1 MCYTI
6 REVKKMQ
13 VDTKTMVSISEANQN
28 FSKVA
33 KLADKY
39 GSVLILKN
47 NVPSYILLE
56 FREPEQEAEMISDKE
71 LLSSSEKIMIRNK
84 HVYEELAK

>member
-1 MCYTI
+1 MCYNI

>member
-1 MCYTI
+1 
-6 REVKKMQ
+6 MQ